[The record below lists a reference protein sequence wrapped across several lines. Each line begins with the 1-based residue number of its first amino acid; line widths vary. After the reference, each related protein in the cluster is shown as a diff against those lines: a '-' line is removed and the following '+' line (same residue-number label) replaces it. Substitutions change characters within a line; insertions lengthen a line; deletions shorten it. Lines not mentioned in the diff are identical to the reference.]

1 MTKISASILSA
12 DFTSLGEDCRNVLD
26 AGADMLHFDVMDGR
40 FVPNISYGE
49 PVLQSLH
56 RAMPE
61 VFYDVHLMV
70 EEPLRHVPAFAA
82 AGASIITFHLEAAG
96 ENTGALISAINA
108 LGCGAGLSVR
118 PGTPIQAVYPYLEK
132 LALVLVMSVEPGF
145 GGQDFQ
151 PAALARLEALRSE
164 CARRGVAPYLEVDG
178 GINAATGRQCL
189 AAGANLLVM
198 GSALFGAA
206 ERKALIA
213 DLKTAR

>member
-12 DFTSLGEDCRNVLD
+12 DFTSLGDDCRNVLD

-40 FVPNISYGE
+40 FVPNISYGA

-70 EEPLRHVPAFAA
+70 EEPLRHVSAFAA

-96 ENTGALISAINA
+96 EGTGAVISAIND

-118 PGTPIQAVYPYLEK
+118 PGTPIEAVYPYLEK

-151 PAALARLEALRSE
+151 PAALARLAALRSE

-178 GINAATGRQCL
+178 GINAATGPQCL

-206 ERKALIA
+206 DRKALLA
-213 DLKTAR
+213 TLKTAL